1 MTKKPQSSR
10 FTLPW
15 PRGSRKPV
23 ISALVS
29 HNAELASKLCDS
41 EEALAKRQ
49 PPRDADADARQG
61 PETAAES
68 DLVSALVKHNA
79 ELALRLKDGLSAQ
92 MAAELQCR
100 DSQLERSQAL
110 VGTRLHVHMCVVSA
124 CACRV
129 LIISLSGACGRPLD
143 AVARHTETGCA
154 AAMDPESLAGRVRG
168 AYRNIPFTASSTQ
181 RRF

>member
-1 MTKKPQSSR
+1 MTKKPQPSR
-10 FTLPW
+10 FALPW

-41 EEALAKRQ
+41 EEAL
-49 PPRDADADARQG
+49 ADADARQG

-79 ELALRLKDGLSAQ
+79 ELALRLKDGFSAQ

-110 VGTRLHVHMCVVSA
+110 VHSTACAYVSCQCMCICVLPVHVH
-124 CACRV
+124 
-129 LIISLSGACGRPLD
+129 D
-143 AVARHTETGCA
+143 EH
-154 AAMDPESLAGRVRG
+154 
-168 AYRNIPFTASSTQ
+168 
-181 RRF
+181 